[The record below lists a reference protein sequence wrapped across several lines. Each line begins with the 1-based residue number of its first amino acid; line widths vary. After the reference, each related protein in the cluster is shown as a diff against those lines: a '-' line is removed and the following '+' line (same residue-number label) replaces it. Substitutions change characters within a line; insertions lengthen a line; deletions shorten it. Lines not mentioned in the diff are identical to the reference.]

1 MVRQFSAE
9 KAVAEARSY
18 VGCKW
23 RHRGRSRWGI
33 DCIGLLVAAMEAGGH
48 PMRDRRD
55 YSRTP
60 WKDGL
65 EREMRE
71 HFGAPIQWDEAKPG
85 DVVLMRW
92 DDSSEPS
99 HVGILSDGLHTP
111 LGLVHSYSMTSVIEH
126 DLDDAWCNR
135 IIMVF
140 RP

>member
-1 MVRQFSAE
+1 MAQQFQAD
-9 KAVAEARSY
+9 KAIAEARSY
-18 VGCKW
+18 LGCKW
-23 RHRGRSRWGI
+23 RHRGRSRFGI

-55 YSRTP
+55 YGREP

-65 EREMRE
+65 EKEMRD
-71 HFGAPIQWDEAKPG
+71 HFGDPIPNSEARAG

-92 DDSSEPS
+92 DESSEPS
-99 HVGILSDGLHTP
+99 HVGILTDGKH
-111 LGLVHSYSMTSVIEH
+111 GLRLIHSYSMICVTEH
-126 DLDDAWCNR
+126 DLDDQWWSR